1 MVALS
6 AVAALVDSFVLLY
19 IAWGSGAF
27 GPLVG
32 SAGFLGLLML
42 GSSQSDP
49 ERSSPPIANR
59 TMAST

>member
-6 AVAALVDSFVLLY
+6 AVAALVDSFALLY

-32 SAGFLGLLML
+32 SAGFLGLAHA
-42 GSSQSDP
+42 GFFSV
-49 ERSSPPIANR
+49 
-59 TMAST
+59 